1 MFEKFELFW
10 AKKRWARNNPR
21 IQTCS
26 ITSLNEIGTR
36 KRSPLYSSFKDQPKL
51 YGWDDGRNGELF
63 LKKKRNSE
71 LWAVVLYLCDQGFFD
86 RFFCWSHDP
95 YSVEKFTRELLQEN
109 KGRCICMYMS
119 LWFGESD
126 KTLTAVDIH
135 ILHLSYARPAHVSG
149 SQHDQTCYPEQ
160 AQRQIATWQ
169 SFRTTKVASACEPWT
184 GSSTFFFVFPHGW
197 WNSVTLRLAMVKI

>member
-63 LKKKRNSE
+63 LKKKEIASCGLWYCIYAIRAFLTDSFADLTIHTPSRN
-71 LWAVVLYLCDQGFFD
+71 
-86 RFFCWSHDP
+86 
-95 YSVEKFTRELLQEN
+95 LQEN
-109 KGRCICMYMS
+109 FYKRTKGGAYVCTWAYGLVS
-119 LWFGESD
+119 LTKLWLRWTYTSPPVIRQASTCFR
-126 KTLTAVDIH
+126 
-135 ILHLSYARPAHVSG
+135 LSARPNLL
-149 SQHDQTCYPEQ
+149 
-160 AQRQIATWQ
+160 
-169 SFRTTKVASACEPWT
+169 PWT
-184 GSSTFFFVFPHGW
+184 GATTNCHVAEFPYHQSSKCMRTLNRKFNVFFVFPHGW
-197 WNSVTLRLAMVKI
+197 WNSVTLRLDMVKI